1 MNPFLTL
8 NKSYI
13 NGEFHSGQGSINFKN
28 LNPYTD
34 EVITTIRTASENQTI
49 QAIEGSRE
57 AEKEWGRLPR
67 TRKRVLKHAYKLF
80 NKNKND
86 IIDCL
91 IKETGST
98 FIKAEVEFRMSM
110 MILKESI
117 KLVDEI
123 GFVEEKAGLIPTK
136 TNKIYRKPKGV
147 ISSISPFNFP
157 FHLSMRT
164 IAPALALGNAVV
176 HKPDIQTGITSG
188 SVFAKVFHD
197 AGMPAGVFQS
207 ILTEPSEIGDVL
219 VEHDAVNLVSFTGST
234 EVGRHIG
241 GLAGSHLKQVA
252 LELGGNS
259 PFVVLKDADMK
270 TAVRAAVMGSFL
282 HQGQICMS
290 VNRIIVHEDIHDTFV
305 KQFVKATKK
314 IKSGDPEK
322 KRTLVGPI
330 INKTQ
335 LDKTKNFIEMAKRE
349 GKMVLEGEQ
358 IKNVITPYI
367 FTDIKN
373 DSEIAQSELF
383 SPIALIIKA
392 ESDKEALEFA
402 SDTAYGLSGSIITK
416 DIARG
421 EKLAVEMESG
431 MTHVNE
437 MPTLDMP
444 NIPFG
449 GVKKSGIGRFGSP
462 YVVDEFT
469 ELKWVSVQKKSLPY
483 NWLK

>member
-1 MNPFLTL
+1 M

-13 NGEFHSGQGSINFKN
+13 NGAFVSGEGQSDFSN
-28 LNPYTD
+28 LNPFTD
-34 EVITTIRTASENQTI
+34 EIITTIRIASKEQTER
-49 QAIEGSRE
+49 AIEG
-57 AEKEWGRLPR
+57 AKIAQQEWAKLPR
-67 TRKRVLKHAYKLF
+67 TRKKVMKNAYKLF

-117 KLVDEI
+117 KMVDNI

-164 IAPALALGNAVV
+164 IAPALALGNTVV
-176 HKPDIQTGITSG
+176 HKPDIQTGIVSG
-188 SVFAKVFHD
+188 SVFAKIFHD
-197 AGMPAGVFQS
+197 AGLPSGVFQS
-207 ILTEPSEIGDVL
+207 ILTKPSEIGDML
-219 VEHDAVNLVSFTGST
+219 VEHEAVNLVSFTGST

-241 GLAGSHLKQVA
+241 KIAGNQLKQAA

-270 TAVRAAVMGSFL
+270 TAVRAAVMGTFF
-282 HQGQICMS
+282 HQGQVCMS
-290 VNRIIVHEDIHDTFV
+290 VNRIIVHADLYNQFV
-305 KQFVKATKK
+305 KQFVKATKRV
-314 IKSGDPEK
+314 KSGDPEK

-335 LDKTKNFIEMAKRE
+335 LDKTKTLIEKAKAAGTMA
-349 GKMVLEGEQ
+349 LEGEQ
-358 IKNVITPYI
+358 QGNVITPYI
-367 FTDIKN
+367 FTDISN
-373 DSEIAQSELF
+373 DSEIAQTELF
-383 SPIALIIKA
+383 SPIALVIKA
-392 ESDKEALEFA
+392 QSDNEALQMA
-402 SDTAYGLSGSIITK
+402 SDTKYGLSGSIITK
-416 DIARG
+416 NVTRG
-421 EKLAVEMESG
+421 EKFAVEMASG

-437 MPTLDMP
+437 MPVLDMP

-449 GVKKSGIGRFGSP
+449 GVKNSGIGRFGNP
-462 YVVDEFT
+462 YVMDEFT

-483 NWLK
+483 NWFS